1 MKYRH
6 FIIAACLVGLLG
18 ACNSDKKEIRR
29 VAQGYLDATG
39 NYLIDEAMPY
49 ANQKTQETTLAFLRE
64 TLIPITPKEYMESNT
79 PATIVI
85 DSIDIQGDTAHV
97 SYTKTTPIKTL
108 SSKIDLVREESG
120 WLVNVP
126 LILPENLTVNGMTQE
141 VVPNGTVVAE

>member
-1 MKYRH
+1 MKHRI
-6 FIIAACLVGLLG
+6 IIAVCLLGLLG

-49 ANQKTQETTLAFLRE
+49 ANQQTQETTLKFLNE

-79 PATIVI
+79 PATIHI
-85 DSIDIQGDTAHV
+85 DSIDVQGDTACV

-108 SSKIDLVREESG
+108 SSKIDVVREESG

-126 LILPENLTVNGMTQE
+126 LILPESMTVNGMTHE
-141 VVPNGTVVAE
+141 AVPNGEVVAE